1 MLSASSAP
9 DAPNPFLSEE
19 EVAEQDLSFS
29 TLSLIEP
36 VPDYTYRAVFYL
48 RNSAR
53 HPCFPWH
60 ELPEERLFAFLRTDS
75 YQKASNLVHRVE
87 RFVRLI
93 LAVHRIN
100 PEVTVH
106 CDIQVV
112 FLPRQTFWILRL
124 DLLDYDHRTLLL
136 HQDYSYIDADLHFSW
151 FPSHY
156 FLIDHL
162 HEATPFILSE
172 ALPQLEEYA
181 ETVNTLREEFA

>member
-1 MLSASSAP
+1 MPDRPFIIYLGLGIPLGFAP
-9 DAPNPFLSEE
+9 GICVCYRPSR
-19 EVAEQDLSFS
+19 
-29 TLSLIEP
+29 TL
-36 VPDYTYRAVFYL
+36 T
-48 RNSAR
+48 
-53 HPCFPWH
+53 
-60 ELPEERLFAFLRTDS
+60 
-75 YQKASNLVHRVE
+75 
-87 RFVRLI
+87 FVRLI
-93 LAVHRIN
+93 LAVNRIN

-151 FPSHY
+151 FLSHY

-181 ETVNTLREEFA
+181 ETVNTLREEFD